1 MDAPEQK
8 QVRVSMARPG
18 CGSKG
23 QKIRLLTNHFNVKIA
38 NTEGFFFHYSVA
50 LYYEDGKPVE
60 MKGVGRKV
68 MDKIKETYSS
78 EMGGKEFAY
87 DGEKTLFT
95 VGSLPR
101 KKLEF
106 TVLLDKVSSE
116 RTDGK
121 SSPGGNG
128 SPNESDKKRRKR
140 VSQSKTFKVE
150 ISYATRIPIK
160 AISDALRGI
169 ESEDFLDAVRV
180 LDIVLRQHAANQGC
194 LLVRQSFF
202 RDDRNSDVLGGGV
215 LGCRGHHSSFRATQ
229 SGLSLNMDGTLTTIV
244 QPGPLIDF
252 LLANQNVQDPYQL
265 DWVKAKRTLK
275 NLRIRVEPANIEWKI
290 CGLSEEI
297 CKRQKFTLRRRS
309 AERGGE
315 NFEEIELTVYEYFAQ
330 QRNIKLRYS
339 GDFPCVNVG
348 KPKRP
353 TYIPVELCSL
363 LPLQRYTKALTVQ
376 QRSSL
381 VEKSRQKPQDKI
393 RTLTDA
399 MRRSN
404 YAAEPLLRTCGIT
417 INNEFMQVEGRV
429 LAAPKLKFGDGED
442 FPRNGR
448 WNVNRK
454 RFSDPVKIK
463 NWVVVNFSARCDI
476 RNLCR
481 DLVKFGRMKDIE
493 FTDSPMCTFEED
505 PQYRRAPPPVR
516 VDKMASQVKSRLPG
530 PSTIILC
537 VFADRKNSEIYG
549 PWKKKAL
556 VELGVVSQCLAPQR
570 VNEQYLTNLLL
581 KINAKLGGLNHRLA
595 VERNIPVLID
605 KPMIILGMDVSH
617 GSPGQSG
624 VPSIAAVVSS
634 RPTSIYKY
642 RASVRSQ
649 SPKVEM
655 IDSLY
660 KPLPG
665 GKDGGIIRELLEEY
679 YSSSDRPVKPSQVI
693 IFRDGVSE
701 SQFKQV
707 LNIEFEQILQ
717 ACKALDESWSPKF
730 TIIIAQKNH
739 HTKFFEQG
747 SPNNVPPGTVVDS
760 KVCHP
765 LYYDFY
771 MCAQAGMIG
780 TSRPTH
786 YHVLL
791 DEIGFSADQ
800 LQELI
805 HSLSYV
811 YQRST
816 TAISIAAPIR
826 YAHLEATQV
835 SQFLKYEDLSET
847 SSGHGSMTSVGNPS
861 VPEIPKLHDR

>member
-1 MDAPEQK
+1 MDA
-8 QVRVSMARPG
+8 MLRPG
-18 CGSKG
+18 CRSSGTKT
-23 QKIRLLTNHFNVKIA
+23 QLLTNHFNVKID
-38 NTEGFFFHYSVA
+38 NTDVHHFFQYSIA
-50 LYYEDGKPVE
+50 LYYVDGKPVE
-60 MKGVGRKV
+60 VMKGVGRKV

-78 EMGGKEFAY
+78 ELDGKDFAY

-106 TVLLDKVSSE
+106 TVLLEKVSSE

-180 LDIVLRQHAANQGC
+180 LDIVLRHQGC

-202 RDDRNSDVLGGGV
+202 HDDRNSDVGGGV
-215 LGCRGHHSSFRATQ
+215 LGCRGYHSSFRATQ

-244 QPGPLIDF
+244 QPGPLIGF
-252 LLANQNVQDPYQL
+252 LLANQNVQDPYKL

-275 NLRIRVEPANIEWKI
+275 NLRVSVKPGNTEWRI
-290 CGLSEEI
+290 CGLSEDI
-297 CKRQKFTLRRRS
+297 CNNQRFTLRRRS
-309 AERGGE
+309 GERDGD
-315 NFEEIELTVYEYFAQ
+315 NFVETELTVSEYFAQ
-330 QRNIKLRYS
+330 YRKIKLDYS
-339 GDFPCVNVG
+339 GYLPCVNVA

-353 TYIPVELCSL
+353 IYIPIELCSL
-363 LPLQRYTKALTVQ
+363 LPLQRYTKALTVHQ
-376 QRSSL
+376 QSSL

-404 YAAEPLLRTCGIT
+404 YAAEPLLLNCGIT
-417 INNEFMQVEGRV
+417 ISKEFMQVEGRI
-429 LAAPKLKFGDGED
+429 LEAP
-442 FPRNGR
+442 
-448 WNVNRK
+448 
-454 RFSDPVKIK
+454 
-463 NWVVVNFSARCDI
+463 
-476 RNLCR
+476 
-481 DLVKFGRMKDIE
+481 
-493 FTDSPMCTFEED
+493 
-505 PQYRRAPPPVR
+505 RREPPSVR
-516 VDKMASQVKSRLPG
+516 VDKMADQVMSVMSRLRDKT
-530 PSTIILC
+530 SIILC
-537 VFADRKNSEIYG
+537 VLADRKNSEIYG

-556 VELGVVSQCLAPQR
+556 VELGVVTQCLAPQGFA
-570 VNEQYLTNLLL
+570 NERYLTNLLL
-581 KINAKLGGLNHRLA
+581 KINAKLGGVNRRLA

-605 KPMIILGMDVSH
+605 KPMIIFGMDVYH
-617 GSPGQSG
+617 DSPGQSG

-634 RPTSIYKY
+634 RASSIYRY

-655 IDSLY
+655 IESLY
-660 KPLPG
+660 QPLPTG
-665 GKDGGIIRELLEEY
+665 EDGGII
-679 YSSSDRPVKPSQVI
+679 
-693 IFRDGVSE
+693 RDGVSE

-717 ACKALDESWSPKF
+717 ACKVLDESWSPKF

-739 HTKFFEQG
+739 HTKFFKPE
-747 SPNNVPPGTVVDS
+747 SPNKYDNVPPGTVVDS
-760 KVCHP
+760 KVCDP
-765 LYYDFY
+765 RYYDFY

-791 DEIGFSADQ
+791 DQNAFTADD
-800 LQELI
+800 LQQLI
-805 HSLSYV
+805 HYLSYV

-816 TAISIAAPIR
+816 TAISIAAPIQ
-826 YAHLEATQV
+826 YAHLAA
-835 SQFLKYEDLSET
+835 SQAAHFLKYEDLSET
-847 SSGHGSMTSVGNPS
+847 SSGHGGMTSAGNPP
-861 VPEIPKLHDR
+861 VPELPKLHHRVCRTMFFC

>member
-8 QVRVSMARPG
+8 QIRVPMPRPG
-18 CGSKG
+18 CGSNG
-23 QKIRLLTNHFNVKIA
+23 QKILLLTNHFNVKNA
-38 NTEGFFFHYSVA
+38 NTDGFFFHYSVA

-116 RTDGK
+116 
-121 SSPGGNG
+121 
-128 SPNESDKKRRKR
+128 
-140 VSQSKTFKVE
+140 
-150 ISYATRIPIK
+150 SYATKIPIK

-180 LDIVLRQHAANQGC
+180 LEIVLRQHAANQGC

-202 RDDRNSDVLGGGV
+202 HDDRNSDVLGGGV
-215 LGCRGHHSSFRATQ
+215 LGCRGYHSSFRATQ

-252 LLANQNVQDPYQL
+252 LLANQNVQNPHQL
-265 DWVKAKRTLK
+265 NWVKAKRTLK

-297 CKRQKFTLRRRS
+297 CKRQRFTLRRRL

-315 NFEEIELTVYEYFAQ
+315 NFEEIELTVYDYFAQ
-330 QRNIKLRYS
+330 HRNIMLRFS
-339 GDFPCVNVG
+339 GDLPCVN
-348 KPKRP
+348 
-353 TYIPVELCSL
+353 LCSL

-381 VEKSRQKPQDKI
+381 VEKSRQRPEDKI

-454 RFSDPVKIK
+454 RFSDPKSIK
-463 NWVVVNFSARCDI
+463 DWVVVNFSARCNI

-481 DLVKFGRMKDIE
+481 DLVKFGKMKGI
-493 FTDSPMCTFEED
+493 DS
-505 PQYRRAPPPVR
+505 QYRRAPPPVR
-516 VDKMASQVKSRLPG
+516 VDKMADQVMSRLSKP
-530 PSTIILC
+530 PTIILC

-556 VELGVVSQCLAPQR
+556 LELGVVSQCLAPQR

-581 KINAKLGGLNHRLA
+581 KINAKLGGVNYRLA
-595 VERNIPVLID
+595 VERNIPLITEI
-605 KPMIILGMDVSH
+605 PTIIFGMDVSH

-634 RPTSIYKY
+634 REWPSIYQY

-660 KPLPG
+660 KPLSG
-665 GKDGGIIRELLEEY
+665 GKDGGIIRELLNDFY
-679 YSSSDRPVKPSQVI
+679 TSSGNVKPSQVI

-707 LNIEFEQILQ
+707 LYIEFEQILQ

-739 HTKFFEQG
+739 HTKFFQQER
-747 SPNNVPPGTVVDS
+747 PDNVPPGTVVDS

-816 TAISIAAPIR
+816 TAISIASPIR
-826 YAHLEATQV
+826 YAHLAATQV

-861 VPEIPKLHDR
+861 VPEIPKLHDRVCTSMFFC